1 MSEEYTMLRQHTRN
15 MLAEAGRAQD
25 PAVDDIVL
33 INALR
38 EVLHMG
44 LIDPEMAGHESISE
58 KTYFF
63 RLQLQ
68 TIILIAGSEA
78 DAVDLVTKGLSSRE
92 LVRRVAFL
100 LSSRQQI
107 H

>member
-1 MSEEYTMLRQHTRN
+1 MSEEHRMLRQYAREI
-15 MLAEAGRAQD
+15 LAEVGRAQD

-38 EVLHMG
+38 EALHMG

-58 KTYFF
+58 KTQFF

-68 TIILIAGSEA
+68 AIIVIGGSEA
-78 DAVDLVTKGLSSRE
+78 DAVELVTKSLSSRE
-92 LVRRVAFL
+92 LVQRVAFL